1 MNDERKEDEV
11 IKSEEDSKEDGVIE
25 SEDIEKNES
34 EKIEE
39 KEKSDIAAA
48 YLDLL
53 STFV

>member
-1 MNDERKEDEV
+1 MNDESKEDEV
-11 IKSEEDSKEDGVIE
+11 IE
-25 SEDIEKNES
+25 SQDIEKPES